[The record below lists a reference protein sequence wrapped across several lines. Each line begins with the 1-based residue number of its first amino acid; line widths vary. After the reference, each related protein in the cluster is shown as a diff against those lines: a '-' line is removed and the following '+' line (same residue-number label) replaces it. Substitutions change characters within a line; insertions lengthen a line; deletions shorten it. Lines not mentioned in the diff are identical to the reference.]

1 MIILKKVVDSLTGDP
16 IPYATIE
23 LIDNNGVFL
32 GAATTADVAGNFALD
47 SLMMKPGTF
56 LKITS
61 SGYSGAAFTFEQ
73 YSIDKNAAFALSR
86 NTVELPEVVVTAMKK
101 GIKENKNWIYLG
113 LAVGALYLITRKK

>member
-1 MIILKKVVDSLTGDP
+1 MIILKKVVDDLTGNP
-16 IPYATIE
+16 IPYASIE

-32 GAATTADVAGNFALD
+32 GAGTTADVAGNFALD

-61 SGYSGAAFTFEQ
+61 SGYNGAAFSFEQ

-86 NTVELPEVVVTAMKK
+86 NNIELPEVVITAAKRAIDK
-101 GIKENKNWIYLG
+101 NKTLIFAGLGI
-113 LAVGALYLITRKK
+113 LAVYLLSKKR

>member
-1 MIILKKVVDSLTGDP
+1 MIILKKVVDSLNGDP
-16 IPYATIE
+16 IPYASIE
-23 LIDNNGVFL
+23 LIDSNGVFL
-32 GAATTADVAGNFALD
+32 GAGTTADVAGNFALD

>member
-16 IPYATIE
+16 IPYASIE
-23 LIDNNGVFL
+23 LIDSNGVFL

-73 YSIDKNAAFALSR
+73 YSIDKNAAFALAR
-86 NTVELPEVVVTAMKK
+86 NTIELPEVVITAAKK
-101 GIKENKNWIYLG
+101 AIDKNKNLIYAGVGLLAIYL
-113 LAVGALYLITRKK
+113 LTRKK